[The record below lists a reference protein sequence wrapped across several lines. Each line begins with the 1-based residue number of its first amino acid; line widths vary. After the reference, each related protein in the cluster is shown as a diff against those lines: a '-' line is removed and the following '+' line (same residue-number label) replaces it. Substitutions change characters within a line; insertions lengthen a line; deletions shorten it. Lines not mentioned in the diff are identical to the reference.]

1 MENLLVVLG
10 FGGVEINGNGVTSP
24 PQKNNP
30 KKKKK
35 TLCTI
40 CTRFSFKKNQ
50 GAKKL
55 TNVKY

>member
-30 KKKKK
+30 KKKKNPFYN
-35 TLCTI
+35 LHQI
-40 CTRFSFKKNQ
+40 FI
-50 GAKKL
+50 
-55 TNVKY
+55 

>member
-10 FGGVEINGNGVTSP
+10 FGFWGVEICGSGVTSP

-35 TLCTI
+35 P
-40 CTRFSFKKNQ
+40 F
-50 GAKKL
+50 
-55 TNVKY
+55 